1 MQKEDH
7 SLSRKLSSVD
17 IAGRLLHTQKVATAC
32 RCDTYLPCF
41 IYFWFKKMNEEYY
54 IVKVEPKDFIEK
66 YEEKIKQLKEEKKK
80 QTDVVWKE
88 IYSIWI
94 KDKELYIDVIN
105 WKLKIEKYRE
115 IKNYLDWF
123 YHGLTHEHFN
133 ILIDE
138 YNYYKQKSDMCKKF
152 NINF

>member
-1 MQKEDH
+1 
-7 SLSRKLSSVD
+7 
-17 IAGRLLHTQKVATAC
+17 
-32 RCDTYLPCF
+32 
-41 IYFWFKKMNEEYY
+41 MNEEYY
-54 IVKVEPKDFIEK
+54 IVKVETKDLIEK

-80 QTDVVWKE
+80 HTDVVWKE

-94 KDKELYIDVIN
+94 KDKEIYIDVIN

-123 YHGLTHEHFN
+123 YHGLTHKPFN